1 MKLKKDQFTSLRI
14 FMKIINKI
22 KKIYKKYEEIINY
35 VIVGALTTGVSIFS
49 YFVFRFININY
60 IISSIMSW
68 ICAVLFAFYTN
79 KKYVFKS
86 IQNKYR
92 ELIKFV
98 SARIFTLLIEVLLMY
113 LLVDIIY
120 LNDKIAKILLQFV
133 ILILNYLF
141 SKIFVFKKL

>member
-1 MKLKKDQFTSLRI
+1 
-14 FMKIINKI
+14 MKIINKI

>member
-1 MKLKKDQFTSLRI
+1 
-14 FMKIINKI
+14 MKIINKT

-49 YFVFRFININY
+49 YFIFRFININY
-60 IISSIMSW
+60 IIASIMSW

-86 IQNKYR
+86 IENKYR

-120 LNDKIAKILLQFV
+120 LNDKIVKILLQFI